1 MVNRIT
7 IWCGSFCVSA
17 TTAVLWPELPSLNL
31 VMTLA
36 IGGGVLLFLSKCN
49 FHFHTISGEKQ
60 TSWIK
65 FVLIAVS
72 GAFIG
77 ATWLASLGYWHLS
90 WQLPQSKIQQDVT
103 INAVVDHGG
112 CLSGQK
118 NAEPSLKNRENALN
132 RENTESTANS
142 SKSKPTQSAGHD
154 ESEQRFM
161 AHTVKVNAL
170 DDLALRF
177 TRKMTLSHR
186 VTGACLHNGDE
197 FTATVKLK
205 PAYGTL
211 NPVGFNRQQY
221 LASQQIVATGY
232 IKQLHHESVLHNH
245 STRHNMSVF
254 LSTLPLNQMRWF
266 QALLIGER
274 SLLTKEDWHTIG
286 QTGTAHIFSIS
297 GMHLSIIAMT
307 AFYGCSA
314 FIFVASSIVKGKSA
328 FINLRG
334 YVLITLVS
342 SAALYVMLSG
352 MALPVVRAFVL
363 LVVGIGFAAFNNV
376 LRPLHMGVFMLFTC
390 IVLFPLSL
398 LQASFYL
405 SIGAVISIWLLN
417 WRFRFQAMPWYKAL
431 FYMQLGVSV
440 VMAPITLLWF
450 GTASTIGIIANLF
463 VLPVIT
469 LILPVALLALM
480 AGFYFS
486 PSLDFTVWVLLKI
499 DTVLGWLLSC
509 LSEAASWGI
518 SAIHFY
524 PSTGSMLC
532 LLIAMLFVVLPRWR
546 YKWPCVLLLILPV
559 TFSLIPSS
567 PARWFV
573 NVFDAGQ
580 GTAIALTKGVHAIIV
595 DTGPMYNGE
604 APLASKVIPAF
615 LKRNNS
621 EQVDMVIHSHG
632 DTDHAGGKA
641 AFKAWLDNEGIQ
653 PSWIS
658 PIDGCERGRVINWQ
672 GLTLTFLWPEKGNL
686 EDSNAMSCVIKI
698 DDGHHSILLPGDIE
712 RSSEYAILHAEQKQM
727 TNGDNAGISSAQDNK
742 SHFEKMAVDADV
754 LIAPHH
760 GSKTSSTDI
769 WIKRVSPDVVVY
781 TQGYE
786 NRWKFPSHSV
796 FSRYQH
802 YGVRQFTTSEFGFI
816 RLEFA
821 EGGYIVSSERKDA
834 QNRWYLPRYT
844 PRHLISSESEVKK
857 TDIFQAKHRVD

>member
-31 VMTLA
+31 EMTLA

-49 FHFHTISGEKQ
+49 FYLYSISGGKQ
-60 TSWIK
+60 TSWMK

-72 GAFIG
+72 GALIG
-77 ATWLASLGYWHLS
+77 ATWMASLGYWHLS

-103 INAVVDHGG
+103 INATVDRGG

-118 NAEPSLKNRENALN
+118 SVVSSQENRVNTQNLENIDSVANAGYEKDEP
-132 RENTESTANS
+132 
-142 SKSKPTQSAGHD
+142 
-154 ESEQRFM
+154 RFM
-161 AHTVKVNAL
+161 SYVVNVNGIDDIAL
-170 DDLALRF
+170 KF
-177 TRKMTLSHR
+177 TRKMALSHR
-186 VTGACLHNGDE
+186 LTGTCLHNGDK
-197 FTATVKLK
+197 FTATAKLK

-221 LASQQIVATGY
+221 LASQEIVATGY
-232 IKQLHHESVLHNH
+232 IKHLHSEAVVHNH
-245 STRHNMSVF
+245 SVRRNISVF
-254 LSTLPLNQMRWF
+254 LSTLPLDQMRWF

-274 SLLTKEDWHTIG
+274 SLLTKDDWHTIG

-297 GMHLSIIAMT
+297 GMHLSIIVIT
-307 AFYGCSA
+307 VFYVCSA
-314 FIFVASSIVKGKSA
+314 FIFVASSILKRKYA
-328 FINLRG
+328 FINLRR
-334 YVLITLVS
+334 YVLMTLVCS
-342 SAALYVMLSG
+342 TALYVMLSG

-363 LVVGIGFAAFNNV
+363 LVVGIGFAVFNSV
-376 LRPLHMGVFMLFTC
+376 LRPFHMGVFMLFTC

-431 FYMQLGVSV
+431 FCIQLGVSV

-450 GTASTIGIIANLF
+450 GMASTIGIIANLF
-463 VLPVIT
+463 VLPIIT
-469 LILPVALLALM
+469 LVLPVALLAVM
-480 AGFYFS
+480 AGYYI
-486 PSLDFTVWVLLKI
+486 PTSLDFAIWVLLKI
-499 DTVLGWLLSC
+499 DKVLGWLLTC
-509 LSEAASWGI
+509 LSDAASWPI

-524 PSTGSMLC
+524 PTTGSMLC
-532 LLIAMLFVVLPRWR
+532 LLIAMLLAILPRWR
-546 YKWPCVLLLILPV
+546 YRWACVSLLILPV
-559 TFSLIPSS
+559 TLTFIHFSPT
-567 PARWFV
+567 RWFV

-580 GTAIALTKGVHAIIV
+580 GTAIALTKGEHAIIV

-604 APLASKVIPAF
+604 APLASQVIPAF
-615 LKRNNS
+615 LKQNNS
-621 EQVDMVIHSHG
+621 QHVDMVIHSHG

-641 AFKAWLDNEGIQ
+641 ALSAWLDTKGIK
-653 PSWIS
+653 PAWIS

-698 DDGHHSILLPGDIE
+698 DDGYHSVLIPGDIE
-712 RSSEYAILHAEQKQM
+712 RASEYAILHAEKKRM
-727 TNGDNAGISSAQDNK
+727 AAGIEARTNGTQDNK
-742 SHFEKMAVDADV
+742 SNVEKTAVRADV

-769 WIKRVSPDVVVY
+769 WIQRVSPDVVLY

-786 NRWKFPSHSV
+786 NRWKFPSQSV
-796 FSRYQH
+796 FSRYQK

-816 RLEFA
+816 RLEFT
-821 EGGYIVSSERKDA
+821 EGGYIVRSERKDA
-834 QNRWYLPRYT
+834 QNRWYLPSYT
-844 PRHLISSESEVKK
+844 PRHLVASESEVKK
-857 TDIFQAKHRVD
+857 EENF

>member
-17 TTAVLWPELPSLNL
+17 TTAAFWPALPSLNV

-36 IGGGVLLFLSKCN
+36 IGGGVLLFLSMRN
-49 FHFHTISGEKQ
+49 FHIQTISGIEQ
-60 TSWIK
+60 TRWMK
-65 FVLIAVS
+65 FGLIVVS
-72 GAFIG
+72 GALIG

-118 NAEPSLKNRENALN
+118 SAVGSQENRV
-132 RENTESTANS
+132 NTQTSEKIESVANVGI
-142 SKSKPTQSAGHD
+142 SKPSQSAGYEKD
-154 ESEQRFM
+154 KQRFM
-161 AHTVKVNAL
+161 AYVVNVKAIDDIAL
-170 DDLALRF
+170 KF

-186 VTGACLHNGDE
+186 VTGICLHNGDK
-197 FTATVKLK
+197 FTAIAKLK

-221 LASQQIVATGY
+221 LASQEIVATGY
-232 IKQLHHESVLHNH
+232 IKQLHSETVVHNH
-245 STRHNMSVF
+245 STRHNMSSF
-254 LSTLPLNQMRWF
+254 LSTLPLIQMRWF

-274 SLLTKEDWHTIG
+274 SLLTKEDWQTIG

-307 AFYGCSA
+307 AFYACSA
-314 FIFVASSIVKGKSA
+314 VILFASSMANGKYA

-334 YVLITLVS
+334 YVLTTLII

-363 LVVGIGFAAFNNV
+363 LLVGIGFAVFNSV
-376 LRPLHMGVFMLFTC
+376 LRPFHMGVFMLFTC

-405 SIGAVISIWLLN
+405 SIGAVMSIWLLN

-431 FYMQLGVSV
+431 CCMQLGVSIA
-440 VMAPITLLWF
+440 MAPITLLWF
-450 GTASTIGIIANLF
+450 GTASTIGIFVNLF
-463 VLPVIT
+463 VLPIIT
-469 LILPVALLALM
+469 LILPVALLAVM
-480 AGFYFS
+480 AGYYI
-486 PSLDFTVWVLLKI
+486 PASLGFAIWVLLKI
-499 DTVLGWLLSC
+499 DRVLGWLLAC
-509 LSEAASWGI
+509 LSEAASWPI

-524 PSTGSMLC
+524 PTTGTVIC
-532 LLIAMLFVVLPRWR
+532 LLIAMLLTILPRWR
-546 YKWPCVLLLILPV
+546 YKWACVLLLILPV
-559 TFSLIPSS
+559 TFSFIHSS
-567 PARWFV
+567 PTRWFV

-580 GTAIALTKGVHAIIV
+580 GTAIALTKGPQVIII

-632 DTDHAGGKA
+632 DTDHAGGKNP
-641 AFKAWLDNEGIQ
+641 FKAWLDNKGIQ
-653 PSWIS
+653 PTWIS
-658 PIDGCERGRVINWQ
+658 PIEGCERGRVINWQ
-672 GLTLTFLWPEKGNL
+672 GLTLTFLWPVKGNQ

-712 RSSEYAILHAEQKQM
+712 RASEYAILHAEKRR
-727 TNGDNAGISSAQDNK
+727 
-742 SHFEKMAVDADV
+742 MAVGVDARKNGFQDDKSNYKKMTVRADV

-769 WIKRVSPDVVVY
+769 WIQSVSPDVVIY

-786 NRWKFPSHSV
+786 NRWKFPSKSV

-821 EGGYIVSSERKDA
+821 EGDYIVSSERKDT
-834 QNRWYLPRYT
+834 QNRWYLPSYT
-844 PRHLISSESEVKK
+844 PRHLVSSESELKNE
-857 TDIFQAKHRVD
+857 DNF